1 MKRNSMTRDAKRKY
15 LYVLIKAVSLSNLV
29 GHGFGSWRLED
40 LHGGGGEVGVLVL
53 EFTIERQ
60 AALVPV
66 VRQQR
71 RHVVDLAE
79 ARLTRLNREALST
92 TNNI

>member
-1 MKRNSMTRDAKRKY
+1 MKRNSMTDAKTKY

-29 GHGFGSWRLED
+29 HGFGSWRLED

-53 EFTIERQ
+53 EFTVKRQ